1 MRFLSLTIL
10 AVILSTGAA
19 SADRD
24 RDRYRKDDRKPVV
37 RDNRAPVVRDNR
49 RPVVVRDN
57 RRRVYTP
64 NRTVVRGGRTYTTR
78 PRYTGVVRTNR
89 VVIDRRPL
97 YASNNSFRF
106 HNGRTVVYTRPVIS
120 TRYYNYRVR
129 PQIIV
134 ENYPS
139 QYGYVWVS
147 GSWGWNGGE
156 WIWSG
161 GHYDA
166 DPAIKVYYNDESY
179 DVDEFEDGEWQG
191 EDGY

>member
-24 RDRYRKDDRKPVV
+24 RRKDDNRRPVV
-37 RDNRAPVVRDNR
+37 RDNRSQPVVRDNR

-64 NRTVVRGGRTYTTR
+64 NRTVVRGGRTYVTR

-89 VVIDRRPL
+89 VIVDRRPL
-97 YASNNSFRF
+97 YVNNGTFRF
-106 HNGRTVVYTRPVIS
+106 HNGRTVVYQRPVIT

-139 QYGYVWVS
+139 QYGYIWVS

-161 GHYDA
+161 GHYEA
-166 DPAIKVYYNDESY
+166 DPAYKVYYNDDSY
-179 DVDEFEDGEWQG
+179 DVDEFEDGDWQG